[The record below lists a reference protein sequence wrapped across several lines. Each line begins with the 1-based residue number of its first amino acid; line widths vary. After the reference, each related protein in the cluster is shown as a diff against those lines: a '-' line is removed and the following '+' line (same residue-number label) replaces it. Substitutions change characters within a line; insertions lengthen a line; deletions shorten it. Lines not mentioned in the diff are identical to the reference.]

1 LIYLADS
8 FGYLG
13 SVGIL
18 FYKNF
23 SYPNISWLVFFKSG
37 SIIISIAGL
46 ILTISS
52 MIYFYKKYKR
62 ETILE
67 AKGDLDMMVANDL
80 RQI

>member
-1 LIYLADS
+1 
-8 FGYLG
+8 
-13 SVGIL
+13 
-18 FYKNF
+18 
-23 SYPNISWLVFFKSG
+23 
-37 SIIISIAGL
+37 
-46 ILTISS
+46 